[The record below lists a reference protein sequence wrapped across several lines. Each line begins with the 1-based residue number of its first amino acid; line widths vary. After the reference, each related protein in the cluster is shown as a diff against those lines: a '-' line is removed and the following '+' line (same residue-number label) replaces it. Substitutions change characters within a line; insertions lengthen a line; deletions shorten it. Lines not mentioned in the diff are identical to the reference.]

1 MAKNTL
7 TIIDNRTGK
16 QYEIPIEDGGVIRA
30 SLLRDIKATSD
41 DFGLMSYDPAF
52 TNTASCTSKIT
63 FIDGDKGILRYR
75 GYSIEELA
83 EKSNY
88 LETAYL
94 LLRGELPTKSQL
106 ADWSYHVTH
115 HTFIHES
122 IKKFL
127 DGFHYDAH
135 PMGMLISTVAALS
148 TFYPDAKDI

>member
-52 TNTASCTSKIT
+52 TNTASCRSRIT

-75 GYSIEELA
+75 GYPIEELA

-94 LLRGELPTKSQL
+94 IVKGELPDQEHYARWENNIKI
-106 ADWSYHVTH
+106 
-115 HTFIHES
+115 HT
-122 IKKFL
+122 
-127 DGFHYDAH
+127 
-135 PMGMLISTVAALS
+135 
-148 TFYPDAKDI
+148 